1 MAAPMYSFFRG
12 NFPDVEFFA
21 AQRYLHV
28 TEKGPEE
35 SQFGPL
41 EAPACQWAVIQLIYC
56 AEADH

>member
-1 MAAPMYSFFRG
+1 MYSFFRG